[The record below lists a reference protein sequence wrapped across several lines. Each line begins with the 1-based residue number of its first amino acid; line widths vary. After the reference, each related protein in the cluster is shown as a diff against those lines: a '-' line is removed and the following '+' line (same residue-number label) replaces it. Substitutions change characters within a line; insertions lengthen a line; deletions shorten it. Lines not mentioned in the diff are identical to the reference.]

1 MNSKEVL
8 LNEIIEKFEESELL
22 REYKR
27 TLKAVKENKMART
40 ILNNYRDIAKFIKEK
55 RNEKVE
61 VESDDFERYSQAVKK
76 FEGNEIIKEFLVYDS
91 QVAELIENLDLEL
104 RKKIQEAFKSTYIE
118 KLEGPV

>member
-40 ILNNYRDIAKFIKEK
+40 ILNNYR
-55 RNEKVE
+55 
-61 VESDDFERYSQAVKK
+61 
-76 FEGNEIIKEFLVYDS
+76 
-91 QVAELIENLDLEL
+91 
-104 RKKIQEAFKSTYIE
+104 
-118 KLEGPV
+118 

>member
-118 KLEGPV
+118 

>member
-1 MNSKEVL
+1 MNYKEVL

-27 TLKAVKENKMART
+27 TLKEVKENKEART

-55 RNEKVE
+55 RDEKVE
-61 VESDDFERYSQAVKK
+61 VESDAFERYSKAVKK
-76 FEGNEIIKEFLVYDS
+76 FEENEIIKDFLVYDS

-104 RKKIQEAFKSTYIE
+104 RKKIQGAFKSTYIE
-118 KLEGPV
+118 